1 MEASRGAFA
10 ATTERALHANL
21 KIFAEWCLLERRDVL
36 PTRTQAVVA
45 FIDAMSHS
53 KVPATVR
60 WYITS
65 ITELHRTSGVANLC
79 GEDEVCFALREMHWK
94 AA

>member
-1 MEASRGAFA
+1 
-10 ATTERALHANL
+10 
-21 KIFAEWCLLERRDVL
+21 
-36 PTRTQAVVA
+36 
-45 FIDAMSHS
+45 MSHS

-79 GEDEVCFALREMHWK
+79 GEDEVCFALRQMHWK